1 MRMLSPLSLR
11 SRFLLLILLGVVLPL
26 GAIGLW
32 LTRSARRS
40 GEDLVRARLEAS
52 LSETVEAAGW
62 QWTLSQSALLD
73 LADSRAVQA
82 ALRSGRGV
90 TEVADTGSFGQ
101 LEELWSAAVPWVVT
115 VEIRDSRGKLL
126 GRLPG
131 DLDFE
136 AGGAAGRQLGPLPH
150 TVMIRDRVSGERLGT
165 LEVELRTESLL
176 PGGVL
181 TSGLGGSLLALFD
194 VRTGN
199 PLVPLSIDPDM
210 FLAERFTW
218 LGEDWL
224 AVERRIGEPP
234 LRFVMAAPVGPVSRP
249 LEEAARRGTF
259 ALLVVILVVFV
270 LTTLFTRRL
279 TRSLEHLSQAAAG
292 VSRGDLSRRAEE
304 KGPPE
309 VQGTARAFN
318 SMTESL
324 RQLLQ
329 KLSQQE
335 AVAAVGEFAA
345 SLAHEVRNP
354 LTSISADLQ
363 RTQRKM
369 EAQPEEAQA
378 LVQRA
383 LEEIDRLN
391 QSVTDF
397 LRIARSGRVS
407 LAPVDLRMPVEAA
420 IRAAQPHFQAGGVS
434 FDHVSPSAPIWVRA
448 DVGALEQL
456 VLNLLLNA
464 ADVLQP
470 GRRAGLTVEVGDK
483 AARVSVWDEGVG
495 ISPEDLERIFD
506 PFFSTKDEGT
516 GLGLSI
522 ARRIARAHGSELE
535 VESAPGE
542 GTSFRFALPIE
553 AGEPTPIVTPG

>member
-1 MRMLSPLSLR
+1 M
-11 SRFLLLILLGVVLPL
+11 
-26 GAIGLW
+26 
-32 LTRSARRS
+32 
-40 GEDLVRARLEAS
+40 
-52 LSETVEAAGW
+52 
-62 QWTLSQSALLD
+62 
-73 LADSRAVQA
+73 
-82 ALRSGRGV
+82 
-90 TEVADTGSFGQ
+90 
-101 LEELWSAAVPWVVT
+101 
-115 VEIRDSRGKLL
+115 
-126 GRLPG
+126 
-131 DLDFE
+131 
-136 AGGAAGRQLGPLPH
+136 
-150 TVMIRDRVSGERLGT
+150 
-165 LEVELRTESLL
+165 
-176 PGGVL
+176 
-181 TSGLGGSLLALFD
+181 
-194 VRTGN
+194 
-199 PLVPLSIDPDM
+199 
-210 FLAERFTW
+210 
-218 LGEDWL
+218 
-224 AVERRIGEPP
+224 
-234 LRFVMAAPVGPVSRP
+234 
-249 LEEAARRGTF
+249 
-259 ALLVVILVVFV
+259 
-270 LTTLFTRRL
+270 
-279 TRSLEHLSQAAAG
+279 
-292 VSRGDLSRRAEE
+292 
-304 KGPPE
+304 
-309 VQGTARAFN
+309 QGTARAFN

-329 KLSQQE
+329 KLSQHE

-378 LVQRA
+378 LVERA

-407 LAPVDLRMPVEAA
+407 FAPVDLRMPVEAA
-420 IRAAQPHFQAGGVS
+420 IRAAQPQFQAKGVS

-448 DVGALEQL
+448 DVAALEQL

-535 VESAPGE
+535 VESVPGE
-542 GTSFRFALPIE
+542 GTTFRFALPIE
-553 AGEPTPIVTPG
+553 AGEPTPIVTPSKDAGNGA